1 MAEAEIE
8 AAERD
13 KALRAQAEQRLY
25 ALGLASVVGASFFTS
40 LAGIF
45 VRLTEDA
52 EGFTLLFYRSLA
64 FVLFMAVFLGLRYRG
79 RTVDAFLAIGRPGL
93 VVALALG
100 TAFMSFIFALM
111 ETSVARV
118 VFIGGTSPFV
128 AAALAWLILRERLA
142 PITLL
147 AMVGALLG
155 IGVMVWEGLAEGSML
170 GLLLAFVPVLGYAV
184 TLVCF
189 RFKKGEDM
197 LPAVFLAGVFAM
209 VVSGFAAPTLAISA
223 NDLLMAILLGVVQLG
238 FQYLLITYG
247 VRRVPAA
254 EVALLGRLQ
263 LVLGPLWVWIGV
275 GEVPTV
281 ATLLGGGII
290 LAVVLLHPLVML
302 RGGR

>member
-1 MAEAEIE
+1 MEPITAETDVEERERIE
-8 AAERD
+8 R
-13 KALRAQAEQRLY
+13 RLY
-25 ALGLASVVGASFFTS
+25 ALGLASVIAASFFTS

-45 VRLTEDA
+45 VRLTEEA

-64 FVLFMAVFLGLRYRG
+64 FVLFMAVFLGFRYRG
-79 RTVDAFLAIGRPGL
+79 RTVDAFRAIGWPGL

-100 TAFMSFIFALM
+100 MAFMSFILALM

-128 AAALAWLILRERLA
+128 AAALAWLVLRERLG
-142 PITLL
+142 PTTLL

-155 IGVMVWEGLAEGSML
+155 ISVMVGEGLAEGSML

-189 RFKKGEDM
+189 RVKKGEDM
-197 LPAVFLAGVFAM
+197 LPAVFLAGVVAM
-209 VVSGFAAPTLAISA
+209 VASALFAPTLAISA
-223 NDLLMAILLGVVQLG
+223 NDLVMAILLGVVQLG
-238 FQYLLITYG
+238 FQYVLITYG

-263 LVLGPLWVWIGV
+263 LVLGPFWVWIGV

-281 ATLLGGGII
+281 ATLLGGAII
-290 LAVVLLHPLVML
+290 LGVVLLHSLIML
-302 RGGR
+302 RRGK

>member
-1 MAEAEIE
+1 MEPTTAEAQLQERERIE
-8 AAERD
+8 R
-13 KALRAQAEQRLY
+13 KLY
-25 ALGLASVVGASFFTS
+25 ALGLASVIAASFFTS

-64 FVLFMAVFLGLRYRG
+64 FVLFMAVFLGFRYRG
-79 RTVDAFLAIGRPGL
+79 RTADAFRAIGWPGL

-100 TAFMSFIFALM
+100 SAFMSFILALM

-128 AAALAWLILRERLA
+128 AAALAWLVLRERLG
-142 PITLL
+142 PTTLL

-155 IGVMVWEGLAEGSML
+155 ISIMVGEGLAEGSML
-170 GLLLAFVPVLGYAV
+170 GLLLAFIPVLGYAV

-189 RFKKGEDM
+189 RVKKGEDM
-197 LPAVFLAGVFAM
+197 LPAVFLAGVVAM
-209 VVSGFAAPTLAISA
+209 VASAILAPTLAISA
-223 NDLLMAILLGVVQLG
+223 NDLVMAVLLGVVQLG
-238 FQYLLITYG
+238 FQYVLITYG

-263 LVLGPLWVWIGV
+263 LVLGPFWVWIGV

-290 LAVVLLHPLVML
+290 LGVVLLHSLVML
-302 RGGR
+302 RRGT

>member
-1 MAEAEIE
+1 MEPTTAEAQLQERERIE
-8 AAERD
+8 R
-13 KALRAQAEQRLY
+13 KLY
-25 ALGLASVVGASFFTS
+25 ALGLASVIAASFFTS

-64 FVLFMAVFLGLRYRG
+64 FVLFMAVFLGFRYRG
-79 RTVDAFLAIGRPGL
+79 RTADAFRAIGWPGL

-100 TAFMSFIFALM
+100 IAFMSFILALM

-128 AAALAWLILRERLA
+128 AAALAWLVLRERLG
-142 PITLL
+142 PTTLL

-155 IGVMVWEGLAEGSML
+155 ISIMVGEGLAEGSML
-170 GLLLAFVPVLGYAV
+170 GLLLAFIPVLGYAV

-189 RFKKGEDM
+189 RVKKGEDM
-197 LPAVFLAGVFAM
+197 LPAVFLAGVVAM
-209 VVSGFAAPTLAISA
+209 VASAILAPTLAISA
-223 NDLLMAILLGVVQLG
+223 NDLVMAVLLGVVQLG
-238 FQYLLITYG
+238 FQYVLITYG

-263 LVLGPLWVWIGV
+263 LVLGPFWVWIGV

-290 LAVVLLHPLVML
+290 LGVVLLHSLVML
-302 RGGR
+302 RRGT

>member
-1 MAEAEIE
+1 MEPTTAEAQLQERERIE
-8 AAERD
+8 R
-13 KALRAQAEQRLY
+13 KLY
-25 ALGLASVVGASFFTS
+25 ALGLASVIAASFFTS

-64 FVLFMAVFLGLRYRG
+64 FVLFMAVFLGFRYRG
-79 RTVDAFLAIGRPGL
+79 RTADAFRAIGWPGL

-100 TAFMSFIFALM
+100 MAFMSFILALM

-128 AAALAWLILRERLA
+128 AAALAWLVLRERLG
-142 PITLL
+142 PTTLL

-155 IGVMVWEGLAEGSML
+155 ISIMVGEGLAEGSML
-170 GLLLAFVPVLGYAV
+170 GLLLAFIPVLGYAV

-189 RFKKGEDM
+189 RVKKGEDM
-197 LPAVFLAGVFAM
+197 LPAVFLAGVVAM
-209 VVSGFAAPTLAISA
+209 VASAVLAPTLAISA
-223 NDLLMAILLGVVQLG
+223 NDLVMAVLLGVVQLG
-238 FQYLLITYG
+238 FQYVLITYG

-263 LVLGPLWVWIGV
+263 LVLGPFWVWIGV

-290 LAVVLLHPLVML
+290 LGVVLLHSLVML
-302 RGGR
+302 RRGT

>member
-1 MAEAEIE
+1 MEPTTAEAQLQERERIE
-8 AAERD
+8 R
-13 KALRAQAEQRLY
+13 KLY
-25 ALGLASVVGASFFTS
+25 ALGLASVIAASFFTS

-64 FVLFMAVFLGLRYRG
+64 FVLFMAVFLGFRYRG
-79 RTVDAFLAIGRPGL
+79 RTADAFRAIGWPGL

-100 TAFMSFIFALM
+100 IAFMSFILALM

-128 AAALAWLILRERLA
+128 AAALAWLVLRERLG
-142 PITLL
+142 PTTLL
-147 AMVGALLG
+147 AMVGAFLG
-155 IGVMVWEGLAEGSML
+155 IAVMVGEGLAEGSML
-170 GLLLAFVPVLGYAV
+170 GLLLAFIPVLGYAV

-189 RFKKGEDM
+189 RVKKGEDM
-197 LPAVFLAGVFAM
+197 LPAVFLAGVVAM
-209 VVSGFAAPTLAISA
+209 VASAVLAPTLAISA
-223 NDLLMAILLGVVQLG
+223 NDLVMAVLLGVVQLG
-238 FQYLLITYG
+238 FQYVLITYG

-263 LVLGPLWVWIGV
+263 LVLGPFWVWIGV

-290 LAVVLLHPLVML
+290 LGVVLLHSLVML
-302 RGGR
+302 RRGT

>member
-1 MAEAEIE
+1 MEPTAAEAQRQERERIE
-8 AAERD
+8 R
-13 KALRAQAEQRLY
+13 RLY
-25 ALGLASVVGASFFTS
+25 ALGLASVIAASFFTS

-64 FVLFMAVFLGLRYRG
+64 FVLFMAVFLGFRYRG
-79 RTVDAFLAIGRPGL
+79 RTADAFRAIGWPGL

-100 TAFMSFIFALM
+100 IAFMSFILALM

-128 AAALAWLILRERLA
+128 AAALAWLVLRERLG
-142 PITLL
+142 PTTLL
-147 AMVGALLG
+147 AMVGAFLG
-155 IGVMVWEGLAEGSML
+155 IAVMVGEGLAEGSML
-170 GLLLAFVPVLGYAV
+170 GLLLAFIPVLGYAV

-189 RFKKGEDM
+189 RVKKGEDM
-197 LPAVFLAGVFAM
+197 LPAVFLAGVVAM
-209 VVSGFAAPTLAISA
+209 VASAILAPTLAISA
-223 NDLLMAILLGVVQLG
+223 NDLVMAILLGVVQLG
-238 FQYLLITYG
+238 FQYVLITYG

-263 LVLGPLWVWIGV
+263 LVLGPFWVWIGV

-290 LAVVLLHPLVML
+290 LGVVLLHSLVML
-302 RGGR
+302 RRGT

>member
-1 MAEAEIE
+1 MEPISAEADLQERERIE
-8 AAERD
+8 R
-13 KALRAQAEQRLY
+13 RLY
-25 ALGLASVVGASFFTS
+25 ALGLVSVIGASFFTS

-45 VRLTEDA
+45 VRLTEDV

-64 FVLFMAVFLGLRYRG
+64 FVLFMAVFLGLRYRSN
-79 RTVDAFLAIGRPGL
+79 TADAFRAIGWPGL

-100 TAFMSFIFALM
+100 TAFMSFILALM

-128 AAALAWLILRERLA
+128 AAALAWLVLRERLGPA
-142 PITLL
+142 TLF

-155 IGVMVWEGLAEGSML
+155 ISIMVGDGLAEGSML

-189 RFKKGEDM
+189 RIKKGEDM

-209 VVSGFAAPTLAISA
+209 VASAVFAPTLAISA
-223 NDLLMAILLGVVQLG
+223 NDLIMAILLGVVQLG
-238 FQYLLITYG
+238 FQYVLITYG
-247 VRRVPAA
+247 VRHVPAA

-263 LVLGPLWVWIGV
+263 LVLGPFWVWIGV

-281 ATLLGGGII
+281 ATLVGGGII
-290 LAVVLLHPLVML
+290 LGVVLLHSLAML
-302 RGGR
+302 HRGK

>member
-1 MAEAEIE
+1 MEPTTAEAQLQERERIE
-8 AAERD
+8 R
-13 KALRAQAEQRLY
+13 KLY
-25 ALGLASVVGASFFTS
+25 ALGLASVIAASFFTS

-64 FVLFMAVFLGLRYRG
+64 FVLFMAVFLGFRYRG
-79 RTVDAFLAIGRPGL
+79 RTADAFRAIGWPGL

-100 TAFMSFIFALM
+100 IAFMSFILALM

-128 AAALAWLILRERLA
+128 AAALAWLVLRERLG
-142 PITLL
+142 PTTLL

-155 IGVMVWEGLAEGSML
+155 ISIMVGEGLAEGSML
-170 GLLLAFVPVLGYAV
+170 GLLLAFIPVLGYAV

-189 RFKKGEDM
+189 RVKKGEDM
-197 LPAVFLAGVFAM
+197 LPAVFLAGVVAM
-209 VVSGFAAPTLAISA
+209 VASAILAPTLAISA
-223 NDLLMAILLGVVQLG
+223 NDLVMAILLGVVQLG
-238 FQYLLITYG
+238 FQYVLITYG

-263 LVLGPLWVWIGV
+263 LVLGPFWVWIGV

-290 LAVVLLHPLVML
+290 LGVVLLHSLVML
-302 RGGR
+302 RRGT

>member
-1 MAEAEIE
+1 MEPTAVDAQLQERERIE
-8 AAERD
+8 R
-13 KALRAQAEQRLY
+13 RLY
-25 ALGLASVVGASFFTS
+25 ALGLASVIAASFFTS
-40 LAGIF
+40 LAGLF

-64 FVLFMAVFLGLRYRG
+64 FVFFMAVFLGFRYRG
-79 RTVDAFLAIGRPGL
+79 RTADAFRAVGWPGL

-100 TAFMSFIFALM
+100 IAFMSFILALM

-128 AAALAWLILRERLA
+128 AAALAWLVLRERLG
-142 PITLL
+142 PTTLL

-155 IGVMVWEGLAEGSML
+155 ISIMVGEGLAEGSML
-170 GLLLAFVPVLGYAV
+170 GLLLAFIPVLGYAV

-189 RFKKGEDM
+189 RVKKGEDM
-197 LPAVFLAGVFAM
+197 LPAVFLAGVVAM
-209 VVSGFAAPTLAISA
+209 VASAILAPTLAISA
-223 NDLLMAILLGVVQLG
+223 NDLVMAILLGVVQLG
-238 FQYLLITYG
+238 FQYVLITYG

-263 LVLGPLWVWIGV
+263 LVLGPFWVWIGV

-281 ATLLGGGII
+281 ATFLGGGII
-290 LAVVLLHPLVML
+290 LGVVLLHSLVML
-302 RGGR
+302 RRGT

>member
-1 MAEAEIE
+1 MEPITAETDVEERERIE
-8 AAERD
+8 R
-13 KALRAQAEQRLY
+13 RLY
-25 ALGLASVVGASFFTS
+25 ALGLASVIAASFFTS

-45 VRLTEDA
+45 VRLTEEA

-64 FVLFMAVFLGLRYRG
+64 FVLFMAVFLGFRYRG
-79 RTVDAFLAIGRPGL
+79 RTVDAFRAIGWPGL

-100 TAFMSFIFALM
+100 MAFMSFILALM

-128 AAALAWLILRERLA
+128 AAALAWLVLRERLG
-142 PITLL
+142 PTTLL

-155 IGVMVWEGLAEGSML
+155 ISVMVGEGLAEGSML

-189 RFKKGEDM
+189 RVKKGEDM
-197 LPAVFLAGVFAM
+197 LPAVFLAGVVAM
-209 VVSGFAAPTLAISA
+209 VASALFAPTLAIST
-223 NDLLMAILLGVVQLG
+223 NDLVMAILLGVVQLG
-238 FQYLLITYG
+238 FQYVLITYG

-263 LVLGPLWVWIGV
+263 LVLGPFWVWIGV

-281 ATLLGGGII
+281 ATLLGGAII
-290 LAVVLLHPLVML
+290 LGVVLLHSLVML
-302 RGGR
+302 RRGK

>member
-1 MAEAEIE
+1 MEPTTAEAQLQERERIE
-8 AAERD
+8 R
-13 KALRAQAEQRLY
+13 KLY
-25 ALGLASVVGASFFTS
+25 ALGLASVIAASFFTS

-64 FVLFMAVFLGLRYRG
+64 FVLFMAVFLGFRYRG
-79 RTVDAFLAIGRPGL
+79 RTADAFRAIGWPGL

-100 TAFMSFIFALM
+100 MAFMSFILALM

-128 AAALAWLILRERLA
+128 AAALAWLVLRERLG
-142 PITLL
+142 PTTLL

-155 IGVMVWEGLAEGSML
+155 ISIMVGEGLAEGSML
-170 GLLLAFVPVLGYAV
+170 GLLLAFIPVLGYAV

-189 RFKKGEDM
+189 RVKKGEDM
-197 LPAVFLAGVFAM
+197 LPAVLLAGVVAM
-209 VVSGFAAPTLAISA
+209 VASAVLAPTLAISA
-223 NDLLMAILLGVVQLG
+223 NDLVMAVLLGVVQLG
-238 FQYLLITYG
+238 FQYVLITYG

-263 LVLGPLWVWIGV
+263 LVLGPFWVWIGV

-290 LAVVLLHPLVML
+290 LGVVLLHSLVML
-302 RGGR
+302 RRGT